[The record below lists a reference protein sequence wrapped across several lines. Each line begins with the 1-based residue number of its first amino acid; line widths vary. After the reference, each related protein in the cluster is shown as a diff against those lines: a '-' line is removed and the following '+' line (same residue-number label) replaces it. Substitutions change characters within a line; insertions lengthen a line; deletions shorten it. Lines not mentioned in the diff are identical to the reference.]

1 MKIVRHGNPKG
12 LDIDYKVFV
21 DSVVEIRDLH
31 MHLMKSGYYFLYQKG
46 DIPYTPDSE
55 SLVVLHYID
64 KNLKLYDFAF
74 IFPDTPK
81 KTEERLKSE
90 FDIELDKAYAK
101 AKYDS
106 VFRDNLMKYMRLHVL
121 LQAFAKHLKA
131 YKTMT
136 APYEVLFKKVLARV
150 KRQTKLELDGHTIE
164 AIRNLDRHVKQF
176 FRV

>member
-31 MHLMKSGYYFLYQKG
+31 KHLLESGYYFLYQKG

-55 SLVVLHYID
+55 KLVVLHYID
-64 KNLKLYDFAF
+64 KQLTLYDFAF

-81 KTEERLKSE
+81 KTEERIKSE

-101 AKYDS
+101 AKQDS
-106 VFRDNLMKYMRLHVL
+106 GFREQLMQYMRLHVL

-131 YKTMT
+131 YGKMT

-150 KRQTKLELDGHTIE
+150 KRQTKLELEGQSIE
-164 AIRNLDRHVKQF
+164 AIRSLDRRVKQF
-176 FRV
+176 FGV